1 MQKLTY
7 IQSSSSLWS
16 STILQNQIIW
26 CEQTAKTWLSHPIEV
41 AIDNVFAD
49 RKRHKIGKKT
59 ILFFVFGQNTKRKDY
74 GRLWFVIL
82 FSCLR
87 LYAVYGLYVVG
98 YERQRANAAPFFFL
112 LGLIQ
117 FVRWHTKNIVSTEL
131 VTPHISRTLFG
142 LVCICNL
149 SAYYG
154 KV

>member
-49 RKRHKIGKKT
+49 RKRHKIGKKDDS
-59 ILFFVFGQNTKRKDY
+59 FFVFGQNTKEK
-74 GRLWFVIL
+74 RLRAIMVCNLIFLSPFVC
-82 FSCLR
+82 CLR
-87 LYAVYGLYVVG
+87 AVCCWIR
-98 YERQRANAAPFFFL
+98 ETESKCCSFFFL

-117 FVRWHTKNIVSTEL
+117 FVRWRTKNIVSTEL